1 MILFLVDSKSKLA
14 AAILVFLALLII
26 FSRFV
31 IAEVRKPL
39 IWPGN
44 FSQKWS
50 FNFTQSRLKSII
62 EADLKDKEGE
72 YSVFVKSI
80 NNSAEEYAVNEE
92 NIFPAGSLYKLF
104 LLAAAFQA
112 IENGEI
118 TEDNQVTVSSGHLE
132 EVLGFVDFGYETLGD
147 DSVTYTVSELLE
159 RIATISDNYA
169 AVMLAEKLG
178 WDKVRA
184 QVDKIG
190 ASKTVIKD
198 PISTTSKDVAL
209 FFEKLY
215 LGKVVSPEASQ
226 KIIDLLSRSR
236 LNDRIP
242 ARLPKGLKIAHKTG
256 ELSRIRHDAG
266 IVFLPGKTEN
276 EIDPYIIVLMS
287 NSLKYE
293 DDGVETLAK
302 LSEDIYNYLKGP

>member
-1 MILFLVDSKSKLA
+1 MIFLV
-14 AAILVFLALLII
+14 LLII

-31 IAEVRKPL
+31 IAGNKKPL
-39 IWPGN
+39 IKPGD

-50 FNFTQSRLKSII
+50 FSFTQSRLKPII
-62 EADLKDKEGE
+62 EADLEDKEGE
-72 YSVFVKSI
+72 YAVFVKSI
-80 NNSAEEYAVNEE
+80 NNNAEEYAVNEE

-118 TEDNQVTVSSGHLE
+118 TEDDKVTADSAHLE
-132 EVLGFVDFGYETLGD
+132 KVLGFIDFGYEMLKD
-147 DSVTYTVSELLE
+147 DSITYTVSELLE

-169 AVMLAEKLG
+169 AIMLAEKIS
-178 WDKVRA
+178 WDKVREQA
-184 QVDKIG
+184 NKIG
-190 ASKTVIKD
+190 ADKTVIKD
-198 PISTTSKDVAL
+198 PISTTAKDIAL

-215 LGKVVSPEASQ
+215 LGKVVSPQTSQ

-236 LNDRIP
+236 INDRIP
-242 ARLPKGLKIAHKTG
+242 AKLPKALKIAHKTG
-256 ELSRIRHDAG
+256 ELPRIRHDAG
-266 IVFLPGKTEN
+266 IVFLPGKIEN

-287 NSLKYE
+287 SNLKYE

-302 LSEDIYNYLKGP
+302 LSEDIYNYLKEN